1 MTAQSSPWRLQ
12 IRLQSRASQNRILSR
27 HGDAIKVQVHAP
39 PIEGAANAALI
50 DVLAAALGVPRR
62 SIHILRGA
70 SSRTKLVEIHASDV
84 TACQRRLE
92 EALRAR
98 VDKATARD

>member
-1 MTAQSSPWRLQ
+1 MTAHSSCWRLQ
-12 IRLQSRASQNRILSR
+12 VHLQPRASHNRILSR
-27 HGDAIKVQVHAP
+27 YGDAIKIQVHAP
-39 PIEGAANAALI
+39 PVEGAANAALI
-50 DVLAAALGVPRR
+50 DVLASALRVSRR

-70 SSRTKLVEIHASDV
+70 TSQTKLVEIHTDDL

-98 VDKATARD
+98 VDKAGERE

>member
-1 MTAQSSPWRLQ
+1 MMAQSSPWRLQ
-12 IRLQSRASQNRILSR
+12 IHLQPRASQNRILCR

-39 PIEGAANAALI
+39 PVEGAANAALI
-50 DVLAAALGVPRR
+50 DLLAAALGVPRR
-62 SIHILRGA
+62 SIRILRGA
-70 SSRTKLVEIHASDV
+70 TSRTKLVEIHTSDL

-98 VDKATARD
+98 VDKAEAGD

>member
-12 IRLQSRASQNRILSR
+12 IHLQSRASQNRILCR

-39 PIEGAANAALI
+39 PVEGAANAALI

-62 SIHILRGA
+62 SIHILRGV
-70 SSRTKLVEIHASDV
+70 SSRTKLVEIHAEDL

-92 EALRAR
+92 DALRAR
-98 VDKATARD
+98 VDKAAARD